1 MEGQNIRC
9 REIADSDLEA
19 VADLLSRGFPGR
31 RRAYWAQ
38 GLRRQ
43 SERAVPE
50 GCPRFGYLL
59 EHNGAPVG
67 VLLLL
72 YMARSNGS
80 EAAVRCNVFSWYVEP
95 SFRSHAALLTV
106 RAQKNKRV
114 TYFNITPARPTWP
127 IIEAQGFKR
136 YCSGTFLSV
145 PALSRAEPGTTIEIV
160 TPDTQSIDG
169 LAPDEVALLAS
180 HAGYGCLSL
189 VCRTQAGE
197 AHPFVFGPF
206 RIRRG
211 RVPLPLM
218 QLIYCREVAD
228 FVRCSG
234 RIGRFLLCRGR
245 PVVMLDANGP
255 VPGLAGVYTELRGR
269 KYYKGPNP
277 PRLADLSETELVLYG
292 P

>member
-1 MEGQNIRC
+1 MDGQNIRC
-9 REIADSDLEA
+9 REVAESDLEA
-19 VADLLSRGFPGR
+19 VADLLTRGFPGR
-31 RRAYWAQ
+31 QRAYWLQ

-43 SERAVPE
+43 SERPLPA
-50 GCPRFGYLL
+50 GCPRYGYLL
-59 EHNGAPVG
+59 EHDGMPVG

-72 YMARSNGS
+72 YTANGQGG
-80 EAAVRCNVFSWYVEP
+80 EAAIRCNVFSWYVDP
-95 SFRSHAALLTV
+95 PFRSHAALLTA
-106 RAQKNKRV
+106 RAQKNKQV
-114 TYFNITPARPTWP
+114 TYFNVTPAPPTWP

-136 YCSGTFLSV
+136 YCSGAFLSV
-145 PALSRAEPGTTIEIV
+145 PALSRAEPDTTIEVV
-160 TPDTQSIDG
+160 TPNMQSIDG
-169 LAPDEVALLAS
+169 LTRDEGTLLAS

-189 VCRTQAGE
+189 VCRTQTGE

-206 RIRRG
+206 RIRSG

-228 FVRCSG
+228 FVRCAG
-234 RIGRFLLCRGR
+234 RIGHFLLRRGK
-245 PVVMLDANGP
+245 PVVMLDANAP
-255 VPGLAGVYTELRGR
+255 VPGLVGVYTEIRGR